1 MRLTTSGSSGG
12 VQTFWV
18 VGRKSATELIVAS
31 TWRDSLWV
39 LWFQFVAWLF
49 RVRERMRS
57 QHREPEYR
65 TDDVSGPVMVAP
77 ADESS
82 EHDVDPKSLN

>member
-1 MRLTTSGSSGG
+1 MRLTTNNGLGRE
-12 VQTFWV
+12 QHFWV

-39 LWFQFVAWLF
+39 LWFEFVAWTY
-49 RVRERMRS
+49 RVRERLRS
-57 QHREPEYR
+57 RREPEYR

-82 EHDVDPKSLN
+82 DHDVDPKSLN